1 MKAHSD
7 LTARGRAGRAR
18 RLVDRAL
25 PEYGLQGSR
34 IRFLADEWNLQFR
47 IDSPAGERYAMRVSD
62 PDEHPPPHTMTEVEW
77 LLQLG
82 RETDLNL
89 VQPVPRLDGKYLTP
103 LADGSGTFINYVA
116 RASDDPEPFLT
127 KATALLERYLA
138 AG

>member
-1 MKAHSD
+1 VVEQ
-7 LTARGRAGRAR
+7 AGHDGSSTERCPNT
-18 RLVDRAL
+18 VESSVPDR
-25 PEYGLQGSR
+25 Q
-34 IRFLADEWNLQFR
+34 
-47 IDSPAGERYAMRVSD
+47 PAGERYAMRVSD

-103 LADGSGTFINYVA
+103 LVDGSGTFINYVA

-127 KATALLERYLA
+127 KATARLERYLA